1 MKTLLVTTP
10 QAKIEAKTVR
20 ELIPGKLRGWHIEA
34 LPSGSLNQM
43 ATIPDVTLVQLN
55 NETRP
60 ADLKAIMPRLVHIQ
74 EQAPRRS
81 YVLFS
86 VREGV
91 KAKLRTA
98 QARQRHFYSV
108 VTQINQGLPTFPNPD
123 RVSLTFV
130 QSPGDLET
138 QLEHIRAKLDLIWQ
152 IPGVRPL
159 KTAPRPS
166 PLDQVNEI
174 VNATADLRAA
184 SGNLSAE
191 AVAPVFGVSVS
202 RLADWLGRSRQALN
216 KTPDADSVQNE
227 LGFFER
233 VARLRTVVPNDG
245 FLKWLRMP
253 NSQLDDKKPLEL
265 LAGGEWQVV
274 ADLVDDMLTGA
285 PA

>member
-10 QAKIEAKTVR
+10 QAKIEARTVR

-74 EQAPRRS
+74 AQAPRRS

-86 VREGV
+86 VREGA
-91 KAKLRTA
+91 KARLRTA
-98 QARQRHFYSV
+98 LSRQRHFYSV

-138 QLEHIRAKLDLIWQ
+138 QLEHIRAKLDLVWQ
-152 IPGVRPL
+152 TAGVRPPE
-159 KTAPRPS
+159 TAPRPS

-174 VNATADLRAA
+174 VNATGDLRAA

-202 RLADWLGRSRQALN
+202 QLADWLGRSRQALN
-216 KTPDADSVQNE
+216 KTPDADSIQNE

-233 VARLRTVVPNDG
+233 VARLRAVVPKDG

-265 LAGGEWQVV
+265 LAGGERQVV
-274 ADLVDDMLTGA
+274 ADLADDMLTGA

>member
-74 EQAPRRS
+74 AQAPRRS

-98 QARQRHFYSV
+98 QARQRHFYSI

-191 AVAPVFGVSVS
+191 AVAPVFGVS
-202 RLADWLGRSRQALN
+202 
-216 KTPDADSVQNE
+216 
-227 LGFFER
+227 
-233 VARLRTVVPNDG
+233 
-245 FLKWLRMP
+245 
-253 NSQLDDKKPLEL
+253 
-265 LAGGEWQVV
+265 
-274 ADLVDDMLTGA
+274 
-285 PA
+285 

>member
-1 MKTLLVTTP
+1 MKRLLVTTP

-20 ELIPGKLRGWHIEA
+20 ALIPGKLRGWHVQT
-34 LPSGSLNQM
+34 LPSGSLNQL
-43 ATIPDVTLVQLN
+43 ATSPDVTLVQLN

-60 ADLKAIMPRLVHIQ
+60 ADLKAIMPRLVDIQ
-74 EQAPRRS
+74 AQAPRRS

-86 VREGV
+86 VTEG
-91 KAKLRTA
+91 AMRTA

-108 VTQINQGLPTFPNPD
+108 ATQINRGLPTFPNPD

-130 QSPGDLET
+130 QSPGDLVT
-138 QLEHIRAKLDLIWQ
+138 QLKHIRAKLDLIWQ
-152 IPGVRPL
+152 VPSDRPIE
-159 KTAPRPS
+159 TAPRPS
-166 PLDQVNEI
+166 PLDQVSEI
-174 VNATADLRAA
+174 VKATGDLRAA

-191 AVAPVFGVSVS
+191 AVASVFGVSLS
-202 RLADWLGRSRQALN
+202 QLADWLGRSRQALN
-216 KTPDADSVQNE
+216 KTPDADSVQTE

-233 VARLRTVVPNDG
+233 VARLRAVVPGDG

-253 NSQLDDKKPLEL
+253 NLQLDDKKPLEL
-265 LAGGEWQVV
+265 LTSGERQVV

>member
-10 QAKIEAKTVR
+10 QAKIEARTVR
-20 ELIPGKLRGWHIEA
+20 ELVPGKLRGWHIQA

-55 NETRP
+55 TETRP

-74 EQAPRRS
+74 AQAPRRS

-86 VREGV
+86 LKDGQ
-91 KAKLRTA
+91 KRTA
-98 QARQRHFYSV
+98 LARQRRVYSV
-108 VTQINQGLPTFPNPD
+108 VAQINQGLTTFPNPD

-130 QSPGDLET
+130 QCPGDLET
-138 QLEHIRAKLDLIWQ
+138 QLEHIRAKLDLVWQ
-152 IPGVRPL
+152 TPGVRPL
-159 KTAPRPS
+159 ETVPRPS

-174 VNATADLRAA
+174 VNATGDLRVA

-191 AVAPVFGVSVS
+191 AVASVFGVSVS
-202 RLADWLGRSRQALN
+202 QLAGWLGRSRQSLN

-233 VARLRTVVPNDG
+233 VARLRAAVSKDG

-253 NSQLDDKKPLEL
+253 NSQLDDRKPLEL
-265 LAGGEWQVV
+265 LGSGERQVV